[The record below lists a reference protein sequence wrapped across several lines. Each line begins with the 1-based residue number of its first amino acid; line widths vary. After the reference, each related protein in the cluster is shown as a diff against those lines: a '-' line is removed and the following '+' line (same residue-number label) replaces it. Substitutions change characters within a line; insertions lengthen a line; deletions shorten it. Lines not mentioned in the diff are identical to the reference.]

1 MKFNCELKRVVD
13 DSYDIEIGRK
23 LQDKLVSDLK
33 GGLVGKI
40 KKFAVVTDSIVV
52 DLYGRDIY
60 DRLNAAGLKAELF
73 VIPEG

>member
-23 LQDKLVSDLK
+23 LQDTLVSDLK

-52 DLYGRDIY
+52 DLYGR
-60 DRLNAAGLKAELF
+60 KAQCRRSESRAF
-73 VIPEG
+73 CDT

>member
-23 LQDKLVSDLK
+23 LQDTLVSDLK

-40 KKFAVVTDSIVV
+40 KKFAVVTDSIDV
-52 DLYGRDIY
+52 DHYG
-60 DRLNAAGLKAELF
+60 
-73 VIPEG
+73 

>member
-23 LQDKLVSDLK
+23 LQDTLVSDLK

-40 KKFAVVTDSIVV
+40 KKFAVPSTLFC
-52 DLYGRDIY
+52 LYTVCSLEILRTLIIG
-60 DRLNAAGLKAELF
+60 AEFLMN
-73 VIPEG
+73 